1 MVKFSS
7 MFNSPLVLL
16 VLFFSGLL
24 AGTMDTI
31 AGGGGLIT
39 VPVLFSFPISPLQ
52 VFGTNKF
59 QSTFGSFSAT
69 LNFLKEKK
77 YNSKLILGVL
87 FTAIGSFFGAYCV
100 GVIPATVLKKIVPLM
115 LYFIAIFLFFYKSYG
130 LKKSRQKI
138 NGKLF
143 FLIFGLSIGFYD
155 GFFGPG
161 TGTFWAIAFV
171 YFLGLELKEATIY
184 TKLMNFTSNVIP
196 LIFFLVKGSVLFL
209 PGISMALGQFLGGFI
224 GAKIVLKRGS
234 KIIKPILIVI
244 ALILAT
250 KMMVD
255 NFFLK

>member
-1 MVKFSS
+1 
-7 MFNSPLVLL
+7 MFNSPLTLIT
-16 VLFFSGLL
+16 LFFGGLL

-31 AGGGGLIT
+31 AGGGGIIT
-39 VPVLFSFPISPLQ
+39 VPLLFSFPITPLQ

-69 LNFLKEKK
+69 FNFFLKGK
-77 YNSKLILGVL
+77 YALKLVIGIF
-87 FTAIGSFFGAYCV
+87 FTAIGSYFGAFCV
-100 GVIPATVLKKIVPLM
+100 GIIPSEILKKVVPFM
-115 LYFIAIFLFFYKSYG
+115 LYAIAVFLFFYKNYG
-130 LKKSRQKI
+130 IEKKEKKI
-138 NGKLF
+138 DEKF
-143 FLIFGLSIGFYD
+143 FYLIFGLSIGFYD

-171 YFLGLELKEATIY
+171 YFLGLDLKEATIY

-196 LIFFLVKGSVLFL
+196 LIFFLTKGSVLFL
-209 PGISMALGQFLGGFI
+209 PGIAMALGQFLGGFI

-250 KMMVD
+250 KMVVD